1 VNEIDP
7 AELAERRERD
17 GDVRIVDVRSPPAF
31 RSGHIQGSENV
42 PMRRLADRAE
52 ELDGADTVVT
62 VCPHGEASLQAARIL
77 GAYEDLR
84 DAEIYSLAGGLSAWD
99 GDLVEAD
106 SPGPSD
112 AGAGQTGSGQ
122 AGSEQSDA
130 PF

>member
-17 GDVRIVDVRSPPAF
+17 GDVRIVDIRSPPAF
-31 RSGHIQGSENV
+31 RSGHIPGSVNV
-42 PMRRLADRAE
+42 PMSRLTDRAE

-77 GAYEDLR
+77 GAYEGLR
-84 DAEIYSLAGGLSAWD
+84 DATIYSLAGGLTAWD
-99 GDLVEAD
+99 GDLVEEEA
-106 SPGPSD
+106 P
-112 AGAGQTGSGQ
+112 TVESGT
-122 AGSEQSDA
+122 EESDA